1 MDWSYT
7 LEMSNMYP
15 PDNGSNSSEDTEHC
29 NLCGAP
35 YDLDCHP
42 SCPNSMEPAIAV
54 DIYAVINNALLEAAD
69 EFFSQY
75 AEVKQEK
82 LFTDRIQSMVDDWT
96 DLGKFG
102 KALWGTGMLAK
113 AIDVVEFM
121 NNPKKFHAPYT
132 IWNELGKPTDF
143 ASEEFKTFKLEV
155 LNRRK

>member
-1 MDWSYT
+1 
-7 LEMSNMYP
+7 MSMYP
-15 PDNGSNSSEDTEHC
+15 PDNSSNSTDSC

-35 YDLDCHP
+35 LEMECHP
-42 SCPNSMEPAIAV
+42 SCPNSLEPAIAV
-54 DIYAVINNALLEAAD
+54 DIFGIINNALLEAAD

-75 AEVKQEK
+75 AEQKQEEM
-82 LFTDRIQSMVDDWT
+82 FTDRIQSMVDDWT

-102 KALWGTGMLAK
+102 KALWGTGMLSRAVDV
-113 AIDVVEFM
+113 IDFM
-121 NNPKKFHAPYT
+121 NYPKNFMAPYT

>member
-1 MDWSYT
+1 MT
-7 LEMSNMYP
+7 MYP
-15 PDNGSNSSEDTEHC
+15 ADNGNQHETESC

-35 YDLDCHP
+35 FDMDCHP

-54 DIYAVINNALLEAAD
+54 DIFGIINNALLEAAD

-75 AEVKQEK
+75 ADKKQDE
-82 LFTDRIQSMVDDWT
+82 LFTERMQSMVNDWT

-102 KALWGTGMLAK
+102 KALWGTGMLSR
-113 AIDVVEFM
+113 AIDVVDFM
-121 NNPKKFHAPYT
+121 NNPRNFSAPYT